1 MKPPLPSIP
10 YGEVLLTNGTM
21 LGILAVL
28 YGSGQLLKSFGLIL
42 VFLLVAVLFAF
53 LELALC
59 LRALFTGR
67 LPMALIYGVLFILV
81 AKLDWWL
88 LEQAQ

>member
-1 MKPPLPSIP
+1 MSSIL
-10 YGEVLLTNGTM
+10 YGEVLLTNGVM
-21 LGILAVL
+21 LAILGIL
-28 YGSGQLLKSFGLIL
+28 YGSGWLFESLGLLL

-59 LRALFTGR
+59 LRALLTGQFLVAR
-67 LPMALIYGVLFILV
+67 IYGTLFVLI
-81 AKLDWWL
+81 ATLDWWL